1 MSGHDANRKANIR
14 KAFLLSREEVEII
27 IHALRSK
34 AGDEQSREEYRNACF
49 DLAQEFKERTWP
61 DAD

>member
-14 KAFLLSREEVEII
+14 KAFLLSQAEVEMIV
-27 IHALRSK
+27 HCLNSK
-34 AGDEQSREEYRNACF
+34 AGDEQSSDEYRNACF
-49 DLAQEFKERTWP
+49 DLAVELNDRTWP